1 MKKLAIALLLFIGV
15 GSAQAQNN
23 AINNYFTTYA
33 EDDDFTKITITGKMF
48 EMMNHIEVENQE
60 EEDLKEALSKIQGIG
75 ILANEKMADS
85 KSAYSKSIRS
95 VGNRFETLMTVQ
107 DDDAEVEF
115 MIDENN
121 GIIDEL
127 LIIVGS
133 DSTFAV
139 VDIWGEID
147 LSTIR
152 TLTEKMDLTGM
163 EHYNEKD
170 AATIPYIS
178 MYPNPVR
185 VGKNPQLKI
194 PENFLGATLRVH
206 DMKGKQIGERAINEI
221 NSEVELGNLPVGT
234 YIVTI
239 WKGNIKAF
247 NEIVVVT
254 K

>member
-1 MKKLAIALLLFIGV
+1 MKKITLALLLLISV
-15 GSAQAQNN
+15 GFVQAQNN
-23 AINNYFTTYA
+23 AINTYFSNYA
-33 EDDDFTKITITGKMF
+33 EDEAFSKITITGKMF

-60 EEDLKEALSKIQGIG
+60 EEDLKEALSKIEGIG
-75 ILANEKMADS
+75 ILINEKMYNS
-85 KSAYSKSIRS
+85 KAVYKQAIGK

-107 DDDAEVEF
+107 DDDADVEF

-133 DSTFAV
+133 DSSFV
-139 VDIWGEID
+139 IVDIWGEID

-170 AATIPYIS
+170 AAAIQYIS
-178 MYPNPVR
+178 MYPNPIR
-185 VGKNPQLKI
+185 QGKNPSLKI
-194 PENFLGATLRVH
+194 PENFKGSTLRVH
-206 DMKGKQIGERAINEI
+206 DLKGKQLQERVLNDL
-221 NSEVELGNLPVGT
+221 NTEVQLGNMPVGS
-234 YIVTI
+234 YVVTI

-247 NEIVVVT
+247 NETVVVV